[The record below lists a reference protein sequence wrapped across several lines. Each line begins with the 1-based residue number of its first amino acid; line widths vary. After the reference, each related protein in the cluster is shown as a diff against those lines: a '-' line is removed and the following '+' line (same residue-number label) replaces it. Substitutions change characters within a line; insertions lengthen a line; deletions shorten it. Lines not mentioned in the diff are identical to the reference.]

1 MKKSAKQQ
9 ANVLMRPAAPMAP
22 AHPSPLEQ
30 HIVLTLYAQQQYA
43 EAEKYAQNLAKQ
55 YPNSGFG
62 WKYLGLCMRHLN
74 RGDAAMEPLQTAA
87 KLMPGDFEP
96 FFYLGCTHQELGNLE
111 FAEACYRHAMAL
123 KPDDVGAT
131 GNLAET
137 LRLQNRDEEAI
148 AMFKRKLELAPG
160 DVYGTHALAMLTGSN
175 PEVPPEQ
182 YISQLFD
189 NYSDNFEQH
198 LTSTLN
204 YNVPA
209 QLAAMLARHSD
220 ANATNTTKWDALDLG
235 CGTGLV
241 GAEIASRS
249 RNLVGVDLSAKM
261 LDKARAR
268 QVYQRLVH
276 SDLLAMM
283 RQEGDAT
290 FDVLVA
296 ADVFIYVGKLDDIV
310 AQSHRLLRPNGLL
323 AFSIETST
331 VHASQDYFLEKAG
344 RYSQSRSYMERMAQE
359 HGFNVLDM
367 HAAPLRTESGQPVN
381 GYLGLWQAI
390 S

>member
-1 MKKSAKQQ
+1 MKKSARQQ
-9 ANVLMRPAAPMAP
+9 ANILMRPATPMAP
-22 AHPSPLEQ
+22 VHPSPLEQ
-30 HIVLTLYAQQQYA
+30 HIVLTLYTQQQYA
-43 EAEKYAQNLAKQ
+43 ETEKYAQNLVAQ

-62 WKYLGLCMRHLN
+62 WKYLGMCMRQLN
-74 RGDAAMEPLQTAA
+74 RGDASLDPLQNAA
-87 KLMPGDFEP
+87 KLMPGDFDA
-96 FFYLGCTHQELGNLE
+96 FFYLGCTHQELGNLD

-123 KPDDVGAT
+123 KANDVGAI

-148 AMFKRKLELAPG
+148 AMFQRKLELAPG

-189 NYSDNFEQH
+189 NYSDNFDQH
-198 LTSTLN
+198 LTATLH

-209 QLAAMLARHSD
+209 RLTAMLSEHVSA
-220 ANATNTTKWDALDLG
+220 ATDKWDALDLG

-249 RNLVGVDLSAKM
+249 KNLVGVDLSAKM

-268 QVYQRLVH
+268 HLYHRLVQA
-276 SDLLAMM
+276 DLLAMM
-283 RQEGDAT
+283 RQEESVS

-296 ADVFIYVGKLDDIV
+296 ADVFIYIGKLDDII
-310 AQSHRLLRPNGLL
+310 AQSRRLLRPDGLL
-323 AFSIETST
+323 AFSIETSESAE
-331 VHASQDYFLEKAG
+331 HAQQDYFLEKAG
-344 RYSQSRSYMERMAQE
+344 RYSQSEAYMARLALE
-359 HGFNVLDM
+359 HGFEVLEM
-367 HAAPLRTESGQPVN
+367 QTAPLRTENNQPVN
-381 GYLGLWQAI
+381 GYLGLWRAI
-390 S
+390 G

>member
-9 ANVLMRPAAPMAP
+9 ANILMRPATPMAP

-74 RGDAAMEPLQTAA
+74 RGDATMEPLQNAA
-87 KLMPGDFEP
+87 KLMPGDFES
-96 FFYLGCTHQELGNLE
+96 FFYLGCTHQDLGNLD

-123 KPDDVGAT
+123 KADDVGAV

-137 LRLQNRDEEAI
+137 LRLQNREEEAI
-148 AMFKRKLELAPG
+148 AMFRRKLELAPN
-160 DVYGTHALAMLTGSN
+160 DVYGNHALAMLTGSN
-175 PEVPPEQ
+175 PAVPPEQ

-209 QLAAMLARHSD
+209 QLAAMLAQHSP
-220 ANATNTTKWDALDLG
+220 ASAAKWDALDLG

-241 GAEIASRS
+241 GSEIAPHCK
-249 RNLVGVDLSAKM
+249 NLVGVDLSAKM

-268 QVYQRLVH
+268 QLYQRLVH
-276 SDLLAMM
+276 ADLQAMM
-283 RQEGDAT
+283 RQEENAT

-296 ADVFIYVGKLDDIV
+296 ADVFIYIGQLDEIV
-310 AQSHRLLRPNGLL
+310 SQAARLLRPNGLL
-323 AFSIETST
+323 AFSIETSASAE
-331 VHASQDYFLEKAG
+331 HAAQDYFLEKAG
-344 RYSQSRSYMERMAQE
+344 RYSQSATYMARLAKA
-359 HGFNVLDM
+359 HGFHVLEM
-367 HAAPLRTESGQPVN
+367 QTAPLRTENGKPVN
-381 GYLGLWQAI
+381 GYLGLWQATVR
-390 S
+390 